1 MVGVGETPAAAF
13 DLLKKLSLGGGEVRK
28 QIRKEGLI
36 HHFVVPLLRKRR
48 RHFRAL
54 ASQFALI
61 YCDLLE
67 IFHELS
73 DGRSPSKYMPSPLAE
88 KGDHEVVD
96 EAS

>member
-48 RHFRAL
+48 RLFRAL

-67 IFHELS
+67 FFHELKRWAQPEQVYAFS
-73 DGRSPSKYMPSPLAE
+73 VSGEGGPRS
-88 KGDHEVVD
+88 GG
-96 EAS
+96 